1 MANLNRSKSPK
12 PSPAAN
18 SRSSTKSEK
27 IVRLLKRPSGATI
40 TDLQK
45 VTGWQ
50 AHSIRGFLSGTIKK
64 QMGLDVTSE
73 KSENGERRYRILEE
87 ADA

>member
-1 MANLNRSKSPK
+1 MAKPNRSRSPK
-12 PSPAAN
+12 PSTAAKP
-18 SRSSTKSEK
+18 RSSTKSEK

-50 AHSIRGFLSGTIKK
+50 AHSVRGFLSGMIKK
-64 QMGLDVTSE
+64 RMGRNITSE